1 MKDADLLSELLG
13 LPPYLVFDS
22 DGSITD
28 ICHNELNNTVV
39 LPTGY
44 SFSQEYRIPLPGDY
58 FLDLEVLTKDQRL
71 IVYKAKT
78 SGDSKRLIMY
88 GSRSK
93 KRDKSNIG
101 FCLDTCFGQDGGWA
115 LLNSK
120 NKIRVL
126 ASYVDISS
134 RVAVVD
140 PASNRILI
148 VHVEEVSNI
157 SSLNTHSNRLLKWFD
172 IDDEDMRN
180 IKNLEDDLF
189 GLN

>member
-1 MKDADLLSELLG
+1 MKDAELLSELLG
-13 LPPYLVFDS
+13 LPPYLVFES

-44 SFSQEYRIPLPGDY
+44 SFSQEYRVPLPGDY
-58 FLDLEVLTKDQRL
+58 FLDLEVLTKEQRL

-78 SGDSKRLIMY
+78 CGDDKRLIMY
-88 GSRSK
+88 GVHTK
-93 KRDKSNIG
+93 KQNNGKIG
-101 FCLDTCFGQDGGWA
+101 FCLDTCFDQDGGWA
-115 LLNSK
+115 LLNGK

-140 PASNRILI
+140 PTTNRILI
-148 VHVEEVSNI
+148 VHIEEVSNI
-157 SSLNTHSNRLLKWFD
+157 SNSNTHTNRLLKWFNVSE
-172 IDDEDMRN
+172 EDQRI
-180 IKNLEDDLF
+180 IKELEDDIF